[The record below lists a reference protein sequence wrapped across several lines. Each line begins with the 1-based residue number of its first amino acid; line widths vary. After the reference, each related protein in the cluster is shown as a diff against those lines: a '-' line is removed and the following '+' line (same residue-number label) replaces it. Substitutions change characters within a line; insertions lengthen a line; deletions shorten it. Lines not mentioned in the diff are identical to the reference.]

1 MKVGF
6 LFSCQC
12 FQNYNALYI
21 TSNKKVHICSVKMFM
36 TLNNSV
42 KQKLGLTV
50 KLSKH
55 QLQQSKLIVL
65 FYLILQQMDIYPTN
79 AMKVGFLSSCQCF
92 QNYNALYITSNKKV
106 HICPVKMFMILNNSL
121 KQELGLTVKLSKHQ
135 LQQSKLIVL
144 FYLILQ
150 QMDIYPTN
158 AMKVGFLFSCQCFQN
173 YNALY
178 ITSNKKVHICS
189 VKMFMTLN
197 NLVKQKLGLTVKLSK
212 HQLQQSKL
220 IVLFYLILQQMDIYP
235 TNAMKVG
242 FLSSCQCFQN
252 YNALYI
258 TSNKKVHICPVKMF
272 MILNNSLKQELGL
285 TVKLSKHQLQQSKL
299 IVLFYLIL

>member
-1 MKVGF
+1 MDIYPTNAMKVGF
-6 LFSCQC
+6 FYPSCQC

-36 TLNNSV
+36 IPNNSV
-42 KQKLGLTV
+42 KQELGLTV

-158 AMKVGFLFSCQCFQN
+158 AMKVGFFYPVVNVFK
-173 YNALY
+173 
-178 ITSNKKVHICS
+178 ITMPS
-189 VKMFMTLN
+189 T
-197 NLVKQKLGLTVKLSK
+197 
-212 HQLQQSKL
+212 
-220 IVLFYLILQQMDIYP
+220 
-235 TNAMKVG
+235 
-242 FLSSCQCFQN
+242 
-252 YNALYI
+252 
-258 TSNKKVHICPVKMF
+258 
-272 MILNNSLKQELGL
+272 
-285 TVKLSKHQLQQSKL
+285 
-299 IVLFYLIL
+299 

>member
-1 MKVGF
+1 MFMIPNNSVKQELGLTVKLSKHQLQQSKLIVLFYLILQQMDIYPTNAMKVGF
-6 LFSCQC
+6 LSSCQC

-36 TLNNSV
+36 ILNNSV

-158 AMKVGFLFSCQCFQN
+158 AIKVGFLSSCQCFQN

-178 ITSNKKVHICS
+178 ITSNKKVHICP
-189 VKMFMTLN
+189 VKMFMIPN
-197 NLVKQKLGLTVKLSK
+197 NSVKQELGLTVKLSK

-235 TNAMKVG
+235 TNAMKVV
-242 FLSSCQCFQN
+242 FFIQLS
-252 YNALYI
+252 
-258 TSNKKVHICPVKMF
+258 MF
-272 MILNNSLKQELGL
+272 
-285 TVKLSKHQLQQSKL
+285 SKL
-299 IVLFYLIL
+299 QCPLHNK